1 MKLQYLGDAK
11 DAFKWDYLSFLAEN
25 VGARSLHYISMLA
38 PEEEKKHGNASPRSF
53 PALNNETT
61 KTCVCWQQMRRT
73 NEKKMID
80 DFYKG
85 LRRLLKHHGRDFLH
99 VHKLIGGIVDTA
111 DIAQAKGQIVFVD
124 PDTGFAP
131 ETAGKEHVRYADI
144 ETIWR
149 SFGNDTIVVVF
160 QNAKRL
166 KGGFGTHY
174 KEIRK
179 KLDSKRSDSH
189 STALSW
195 NQVMF
200 VALAKSSARIE
211 RVREIHAD
219 YKRRVECGAKRKII
233 TLHPDK
239 N

>member
-11 DAFKWDYLSFLAEN
+11 DAFKWDYLSFLAEK

-38 PEEEKKHGNASPRSF
+38 PEEEKKQGNASPRSF

-61 KTCVCWQQMRRT
+61 KTCVCWQQMRRA

-85 LRRLLKHHGRDFLH
+85 LRRLLRHHGCDFLH
-99 VHKLIGGIVDTA
+99 VHKLIGGTA
-111 DIAQAKGQIVFVD
+111 DIAQAKGQLVFVD
-124 PDTGFAP
+124 PDTGFEP
-131 ETAGKEHVRYADI
+131 KTAGKEHVRYDDI
-144 ETIWR
+144 ETIWP
-149 SFGNDTIVVVF
+149 FGNDTNDTIVVVF

-166 KGGFGTHY
+166 KGGFGIHY

-179 KLDSKRSDSH
+179 KLDSKCSDSH

-200 VALAKSSARIE
+200 VALAKSSARIQK
-211 RVREIHAD
+211 VQKANID